1 MTSSTASALRH
12 PQNLADLLDGRPD
25 TRELISGNLNLA
37 HACLLLKQ
45 GEPAEAEHAL
55 ELAQQSESP
64 GLSTISRCIRAEVL
78 RVNGRL
84 AEAWDLAEE
93 LSKENRFD
101 TVASLYLRFLFPHRP
116 KSEGHPVAPHSPP
129 TTESVPHGEDA
140 ALAVVHEL
148 SAPQPPVEE
157 PRLEPSPASVVEPLS
172 HDSDSE
178 VSMALENDHEEEV
191 EAEIHGELPGVLG
204 KIAMDSSIR
213 LLRLHQPDGI
223 VAEVQRSHTPFGDI
237 ESALMKRPLEILA
250 SFGFGGLTH
259 ASFEGPQGAAH
270 AWARSGRVL
279 VLIVEGSTTAPALA
293 ARCSRAMEEK

>member
-93 LSKENRFD
+93 LSME
-101 TVASLYLRFLFPHRP
+101 LFQ
-116 KSEGHPVAPHSPP
+116 A
-129 TTESVPHGEDA
+129 
-140 ALAVVHEL
+140 HEL
-148 SAPQPPVEE
+148 IEAAWQTLEKITEQCPEGLYEE
-157 PRLEPSPASVVEPLS
+157 
-172 HDSDSE
+172 D
-178 VSMALENDHEEEV
+178 
-191 EAEIHGELPGVLG
+191 
-204 KIAMDSSIR
+204 
-213 LLRLHQPDGI
+213 
-223 VAEVQRSHTPFGDI
+223 
-237 ESALMKRPLEILA
+237 
-250 SFGFGGLTH
+250 
-259 ASFEGPQGAAH
+259 
-270 AWARSGRVL
+270 
-279 VLIVEGSTTAPALA
+279 
-293 ARCSRAMEEK
+293 